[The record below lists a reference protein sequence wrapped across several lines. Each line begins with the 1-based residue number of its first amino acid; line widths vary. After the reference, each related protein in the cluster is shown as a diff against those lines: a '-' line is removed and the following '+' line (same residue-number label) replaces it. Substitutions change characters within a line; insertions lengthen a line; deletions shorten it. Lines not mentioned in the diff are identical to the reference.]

1 MNMRPAGWW
10 IGALLLV
17 AAARVPAVAAGAA
30 DLFSGFQTKSS
41 DPVQVDAQTLEVY
54 EEGKERIAV
63 FSGNVTVK
71 RGDTLLKAASI
82 KLHQDLQG
90 KTDAFSRIEAEGGIS
105 VRSKDQTLTGK
116 TAVVDM
122 VANSIVVSGSVVL
135 SQGPNVLT
143 GTRLV
148 VDLTTGRARLE
159 GDTVRGVFTPAAQ

>member
-1 MNMRPAGWW
+1 MR
-10 IGALLLV
+10 GAPRHSLDDRVRGLERDAPGAYLH
-17 AAARVPAVAAGAA
+17 RVP
-30 DLFSGFQTKSS
+30 S
-41 DPVQVDAQTLEVY
+41 DRVFVQVDAQTLEVY

-63 FSGNVTVK
+63 FTGNVVVK
-71 RGDTLLKAASI
+71 RGDTTLKATSI

-90 KTDAFSRIEAEGGIS
+90 KSDAFSKIEADGGVS

-122 VANSIVVSGSVVL
+122 VANSIVVSGGVVL

-148 VDLTTGRARLE
+148 VDLNTGRARLE
-159 GDTVRGVFTPAAQ
+159 GETVRGVFTPSTSQ

>member
-1 MNMRPAGWW
+1 MRSTGWW
-10 IGALLLV
+10 LAALLVLV
-17 AAARVPAVAAGAA
+17 AARIPAVAGGAA
-30 DLFSGFQTKSS
+30 DLFSGFQTKST

-54 EEGKERIAV
+54 EEGKERIAMFTGDV
-63 FSGNVTVK
+63 VVK
-71 RGDTLLKAASI
+71 RGDTTLKAASI

-90 KTDAFSRIEAEGGIS
+90 KSDAFSRIEAEGGIS

-122 VANSIVVSGSVVL
+122 VANSIVVSGGVVL

-148 VDLTTGRARLE
+148 VDLNTGRARLE
-159 GDTVRGVFTPAAQ
+159 GGSVRGVFTPSSPQ

>member
-1 MNMRPAGWW
+1 MA
-10 IGALLLV
+10 ALLLL
-17 AAARVPAVAAGAA
+17 AAARTPAVAAGAA
-30 DLFSGFQTKSS
+30 DLFAGFQTKSN

-54 EEGKERIAV
+54 EEGKERIAM
-63 FSGNVTVK
+63 FTGNVVVK
-71 RGDTLLKAASI
+71 RGDTTLKAASI

-90 KTDAFSRIEAEGGIS
+90 KSDAFSRIEAEGGVS

-122 VANSIVVSGSVVL
+122 VANSIVVSGGVVL

-148 VDLTTGRARLE
+148 VDLNTGRARLE
-159 GDTVRGVFTPAAQ
+159 GDSVRGVFTPSSQQ

>member
-1 MNMRPAGWW
+1 MA
-10 IGALLLV
+10 ALLLL
-17 AAARVPAVAAGAA
+17 AAARTPAVAAGAA
-30 DLFSGFQTKSS
+30 DLFAGFQTKSN

-54 EEGKERIAV
+54 EEGKERIAM
-63 FSGNVTVK
+63 FTGNVVVK
-71 RGDTLLKAASI
+71 RGDTTLKAASI

-90 KTDAFSRIEAEGGIS
+90 KSDAFSRIEAEGGVS

-122 VANSIVVSGSVVL
+122 VANSIVVSGGVVL

-148 VDLTTGRARLE
+148 VDLNTGRARLE
-159 GDTVRGVFTPAAQ
+159 GDSVRGVFPPSSQQ

>member
-1 MNMRPAGWW
+1 MRSTGWW
-10 IGALLLV
+10 IAALVLLGV
-17 AAARVPAVAAGAA
+17 ARTPAVAAGAA
-30 DLFSGFQTKSS
+30 DLFAGFQTKSS

-63 FSGNVTVK
+63 FTGNVVVK
-71 RGDTLLKAASI
+71 RGDTTLKATSI

-90 KTDAFSRIEAEGGIS
+90 KSDAFSKIEADGGVS

-122 VANSIVVSGSVVL
+122 VANSIVVSGGVVL

-148 VDLTTGRARLE
+148 VDLNTGRARLE
-159 GDTVRGVFTPAAQ
+159 GETVRGVFTPSTSQ